1 MFKLTLGGRINKVLK
16 IETLKIRNNYAD
28 GRDFFRLVLELIFV
42 GGVIYFFWDAVKK
55 TKKLGWVYLE
65 EGGWVNFFGTFLYTV
80 NILLWIILS
89 VENNKVKTPDAP
101 RITQA
106 PMEIQTFTRQFD
118 SLSWVHA
125 AYSLSN
131 QASIFLNM
139 VRVVV
144 FLEFHNRL
152 SIITKTLGACMADL
166 LHFFILFITLFVL
179 FAYMGFKVLG
189 HQMFKFHTMGES
201 MQTLSVMVR
210 RRKRRREEKRCV
222 YYNNQNQNDERLL
235 YITDVVCALNIT
247 TRY

>member
-1 MFKLTLGGRINKVLK
+1 MYTKIKVVFKLSLGGRIHKVLN
-16 IETLKIRNNYAD
+16 IETLKIRNNYAN
-28 GRDFFRLVLELIFV
+28 GLDFFRLVLELIFV
-42 GGVIYFFWDAVKK
+42 GGVIYFFWDSVRK
-55 TKKLGWVYLE
+55 TKKLGMVYLE
-65 EGGWVNFFGTFLYTV
+65 EGGWVNFFGSFMYAV

-89 VENNKVKTPDAP
+89 VENTKVKTPDAP

-152 SIITKTLGACMADL
+152 STTALIPP
-166 LHFFILFITLFVL
+166 HFSF
-179 FAYMGFKVLG
+179 
-189 HQMFKFHTMGES
+189 
-201 MQTLSVMVR
+201 
-210 RRKRRREEKRCV
+210 
-222 YYNNQNQNDERLL
+222 
-235 YITDVVCALNIT
+235 
-247 TRY
+247 